1 MIRIVVD
8 SSSDYQLEEIRE
20 KKLDLVTIAIT
31 IGEKQYVDGVDLDRN
46 QFYEILEETGEFPKT
61 AQPSPQQFLDVF
73 LDAKEKG
80 DEVVCITLSSA
91 LSGTYQSALLA
102 KDMAEYEPIYVVD
115 SRTATC
121 NIKVLADYA
130 RKLADDGHS
139 AGEIAEQ
146 VEGLKS
152 RVKVVAALDTLEY
165 LSRGGRLSRTA
176 AALGDMAGLK
186 PLITIT
192 EAGEVSVLGKA
203 LGKNKAISNSLRH
216 LEKLKIDE
224 AFPIYSIYS
233 YGTENCERFE
243 EKLESKGIHPAKRLQ
258 IGATIGA
265 HIGPEAFGIIFVEQG
280 I

>member
-8 SSSDYQLEEIRE
+8 SSSDYQKEEIRE

-31 IGEKQYVDGVDLDRN
+31 IGEKQYVDGVDLERDR
-46 QFYEILEETGEFPKT
+46 FYEILEETGEFPKT

-73 LDAKEKG
+73 LDAKKKG

-102 KDMAEYEPIYVVD
+102 KDMAEYEPVYIVD
-115 SRTATC
+115 SKTATC

-130 RKLADDGHS
+130 RKLADDGQS
-139 AGEIAEQ
+139 ARGIAEQ
-146 VEGLKS
+146 IEALKS

-165 LSRGGRLSRTA
+165 LSRGGRLGRTA
-176 AALGDMAGLK
+176 AAIGDMAGLK

-192 EAGEVSVLGKA
+192 EDGEVAMLGKA
-203 LGKNKAISNSLRH
+203 LGKNKAISHILRH

-224 AFPIYSIYS
+224 AFPVYSIYS
-233 YGTENCERFE
+233 YGTENCEKFE
-243 EKLESKGIHPAKRLQ
+243 EKLEAHGIRTTNRLQ

-265 HIGPEAFGIIFVEQG
+265 HIGPEAFGIIFVEQA
-280 I
+280 

>member
-8 SSSDYQLEEIRE
+8 SSSDYQTAEIRE
-20 KKLDLVTIAIT
+20 KNLDLVPIAIT
-31 IGEKQYVDGVDLDRN
+31 IGEKQYVDGVDLERN

-61 AQPSPQQFLDVF
+61 AQPSPQQFLDIF

-102 KDMAEYEPIYVVD
+102 KDMAEYDPVYIVD

-139 AGEIAEQ
+139 AGEIAEKI
-146 VEGLKS
+146 EALKS
-152 RVKVVAALDTLEY
+152 HVKVVAALDTLEY

-192 EAGEVSVLGKA
+192 EEGEVAMLGKA
-203 LGKNKAISNSLRH
+203 LGKNKAISHILRH
-216 LEKLKIDE
+216 LESLKIDE
-224 AFPIYSIYS
+224 AFPVYSIYS
-233 YGTENCERFE
+233 YGTENCGRFE
-243 EKLESKGIHPAKRLQ
+243 EKLENKGISITDRLQ

-265 HIGPEAFGIIFVEQG
+265 HIGPEAFGIIFVEQ
-280 I
+280 

>member
-8 SSSDYQLEEIRE
+8 SSSDYQTEEIRE
-20 KKLDLVTIAIT
+20 KNLDLVRISIT

-46 QFYEILEETGEFPKT
+46 QFYEILENSREFPKT
-61 AQPSPQQFLDVF
+61 AQPSPQQFLDIF

-80 DEVVCITLSSA
+80 EEVVCITLSSA

-102 KDMAEYEPIYVVD
+102 KEMAEYDSVYIVD

-130 RKLADDGHS
+130 RELADAGKN
-139 AGEIAEQ
+139 AGEIAKQIES
-146 VEGLKS
+146 LKS

-192 EAGEVSVLGKA
+192 ENGEVAMLGKA
-203 LGKNKAISNSLRH
+203 LGKNKAISHILRH
-216 LEKLKIDE
+216 LESLKIDST
-224 AFPIYSIYS
+224 FPVYSLYS
-233 YGTENCERFE
+233 YGTENCEKFE
-243 EKLESKGIHPAKRLQ
+243 EKLEGRGIHRTKRLQ
-258 IGATIGA
+258 IGVTIGA
-265 HIGPEAFGIIFVEQG
+265 HIGPEAFGIIFVEQ
-280 I
+280 

>member
-8 SSSDYQLEEIRE
+8 SSADYQAEEIRE
-20 KKLDLVTIAIT
+20 KNLDLVTIAIT
-31 IGEKQYVDGVDLDRN
+31 VGEKQYVDGVNLDRN
-46 QFYEILEETGEFPKT
+46 QFYELLEETGEFPKT
-61 AQPSPQQFLDVF
+61 SQPSPQQFLDIF

-102 KDMAEYEPIYVVD
+102 KDMAEYDPIYIVD

-121 NIKVLADYA
+121 NIKILADYA
-130 RKLADDGHS
+130 RKLADDGHG

-192 EAGEVSVLGKA
+192 EEGEVSMLGKA
-203 LGKNKAISNSLRH
+203 LGKNKAISHILRH
-216 LEKLKIDE
+216 LEERKLDQ
-224 AFPIYSIYS
+224 AFPVYSIYS
-233 YGTENCERFE
+233 YGTENCVRFE
-243 EKLESKGIHPAKRLQ
+243 EKLESKGIPITERLQ

-265 HIGPEAFGIIFVEQG
+265 HIGPEAFGIIFVEQ
-280 I
+280 

>member
-8 SSSDYQLEEIRE
+8 SSSDYQTEEIRE
-20 KKLDLVTIAIT
+20 KKLDLVTITIT
-31 IGEKQYVDGVDLDRN
+31 IGGKQYVDGVDLDRN

-61 AQPSPQQFLDVF
+61 SQPSPQQFLDIF

-102 KDMAEYEPIYVVD
+102 KDMAEYEPIYIID

-130 RKLADDGHS
+130 RNLADSGQN
-139 AGEIAEQ
+139 AEEMVRQ
-146 VEGLKS
+146 IEELKF

-192 EAGEVSVLGKA
+192 EEGEVAVLGKA
-203 LGKNKAISNSLRH
+203 LGKNKAISHILRH

-224 AFPIYSIYS
+224 AFPVYSIYS

-243 EKLESKGIHPAKRLQ
+243 EKLESKEIHMTERLQ

-280 I
+280 V

>member
-8 SSSDYQLEEIRE
+8 SSSDYQMEEIRE
-20 KKLDLVTIAIT
+20 KNLDLVPITIT

-46 QFYEILEETGEFPKT
+46 RFYELLKETGEFPRT
-61 AQPSPQQFLDVF
+61 SQPSPQQFLDIF

-91 LSGTYQSALLA
+91 LSGTYQSAVLA
-102 KDMAEYEPIYVVD
+102 KDMAEYDPIHIVD

-130 RKLADDGHS
+130 RKLADAGRS
-139 AGEIAEQ
+139 AGEIAERI
-146 VEGLKS
+146 ETLKS
-152 RVKVVAALDTLEY
+152 RVRVVAVLDTLEY

-192 EAGEVSVLGKA
+192 EEGEVAMLGKA
-203 LGKNKAISNSLRH
+203 LGKNKAISHILRH
-216 LEKLKIDE
+216 LENLKIDA
-224 AFPIYSIYS
+224 AFPVYSIYS

-243 EKLESKGIHPAKRLQ
+243 EKLESKGIHTAKRLQ

-265 HIGPEAFGIIFVEQG
+265 HIGPEAFGIIFVEQ
-280 I
+280 